1 MIKVNLLDSVSE
13 RQSSAAVVEEKVANP
28 AARFWMMGAAVAGLL
43 CLGIVFDYYSASA
56 SQARAKQE
64 LERQQQIAAQ
74 MAAVNKEQ
82 AELEKKLKDI
92 QSRIEVIKKLRTSQ
106 QGPVALLSDI
116 NARIPADPNFSL
128 EFSDGLFLNVSIE
141 AERKEVQVN
150 AADYVAEGPVDLSVR
165 PEVFTSRSSASTARA
180 RSSRASSRSRRRARA
195 AKGGRRPLA
204 GKEKNDAQTRCH
216 PRETLVHAPRR
227 LRRGRA
233 PRLRRVLVLRHVGD
247 ARRDRRGRGAGRAAP
262 ARQRWGGRRLAAPQ
276 RVQGQLRARP
286 RRLRRPQGAA
296 ARAARADDGLAECP
310 RPRARPPD
318 PAQVHA
324 EGRGAAGL
332 LLGQARDGRSHRQLQ
347 QRRPVLRADGLVP
360 AHRLDH
366 RLQGVEAGG
375 QGRRRRGAERHR

>member
-43 CLGIVFDYYSASA
+43 CLGVVFDYYSASA

-116 NARIPADPNFSL
+116 NARIPADPNFRLESIEQKGGELTITGQSPNEYAVTQFGRSL

-165 PEVFTSRSSASTARA
+165 PEVFTFKIKCKYGPSAQLPSQQPQPKKGAR
-180 RSSRASSRSRRRARA
+180 
-195 AKGGRRPLA
+195 G
-204 GKEKNDAQTRCH
+204 
-216 PRETLVHAPRR
+216 
-227 LRRGRA
+227 
-233 PRLRRVLVLRHVGD
+233 
-247 ARRDRRGRGAGRAAP
+247 
-262 ARQRWGGRRLAAPQ
+262 
-276 RVQGQLRARP
+276 
-286 RRLRRPQGAA
+286 
-296 ARAARADDGLAECP
+296 
-310 RPRARPPD
+310 
-318 PAQVHA
+318 
-324 EGRGAAGL
+324 
-332 LLGQARDGRSHRQLQ
+332 
-347 QRRPVLRADGLVP
+347 
-360 AHRLDH
+360 
-366 RLQGVEAGG
+366 
-375 QGRRRRGAERHR
+375 